1 MKIETIIEDLLSHH
15 INKSEAIN
23 RLKEITNGLRNKNS
37 IEMEVESIGF
47 SVGNNHGFINLKKP
61 YGYSKIEGLI
71 NKGDKVDINL
81 IP

>member
-1 MKIETIIEDLLSHH
+1 MKIETIITDLLSHD

-23 RLKEITNGLRNKNS
+23 KLKEITNGLRNKNS
-37 IEMEVESIGF
+37 IEMEVESIAF
-47 SVGNNHGFINLKKP
+47 SVENNHGFIKLKKP

-81 IP
+81 IH